1 MSLEFNFGICESF
14 FDRRK
19 GVALW
24 QLVVDFGPL
33 IVNCG
38 DLGLIFGSPGI
49 DCDPLRVNFLPL
61 VVAFWP
67 VEGGLGCGSQNLG
80 F

>member
-1 MSLEFNFGICESF
+1 M
-14 FDRRK
+14 
-19 GVALW
+19 
-24 QLVVDFGPL
+24 PL

-38 DLGLIFGSPGI
+38 HLGLIFGSPGI